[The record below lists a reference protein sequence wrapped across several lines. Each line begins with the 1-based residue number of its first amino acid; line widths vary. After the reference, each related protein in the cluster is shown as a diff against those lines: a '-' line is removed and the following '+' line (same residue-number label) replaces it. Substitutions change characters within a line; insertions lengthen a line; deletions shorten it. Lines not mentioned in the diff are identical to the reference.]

1 MAKSSFM
8 RNAFISTLATFGAM
22 TAANDADAQALQG
35 RQCVS
40 LAEFNQ
46 TLAAEGQR
54 TLVMGERITIADD
67 PSSST
72 GVRTSRRF
80 NGISSNADGSIGYQY
95 EGDMPRGMPSTRI
108 CIGAV
113 LTNVGLYDARRT
125 EIPARAYLGG
135 RFNQVVDNRAAEGNR
150 PIIVADTVFGQGEAR
165 RNGLPIVVFGDLTD
179 RVGSVSTLLPN
190 GDPTSIVSLDNID
203 YTPVALELINSSR
216 QVASLG
222 TISPQR

>member
-22 TAANDADAQALQG
+22 TAANDASAQALQAG
-35 RQCVS
+35 QCVS
-40 LAEFNQ
+40 LQEFN
-46 TLAAEGQR
+46 TTIVAEGQR
-54 TLVMGERITIADD
+54 TLVIGERVTVAND
-67 PSSST
+67 PSSPT
-72 GVRTSRRF
+72 GVRTSRRV
-80 NGISSNADGSIGYQY
+80 NGVSGGLNGKGYQF
-95 EGDMPRGMPSTRI
+95 EGDMPRGTPSTRV
-108 CIGAV
+108 CIRAA
-113 LTNVGLYDARRT
+113 LENVELYDARLA

-150 PIIVADTVFGQGEAR
+150 PMIVADTIFGQGSAR

-203 YTPVALELINSSR
+203 YTPAALERINSPR

-222 TISPQR
+222 TVSPQR

>member
-1 MAKSSFM
+1 MATSSFM
-8 RNAFISTLATFGAM
+8 RNAFISTLAAVGAM

-40 LAEFNQ
+40 LEQFNQ

-95 EGDMPRGMPSTRI
+95 EGDMPRGMPSTNI
-108 CIGAV
+108 CIRAV
-113 LTNVGLYDARRT
+113 LTNVGLYDARST

-135 RFNQVVDNRAAEGNR
+135 RFNQVVDNSAKDGSR
-150 PIIVADTVFGQGEAR
+150 PMIIADTVFGTGSAR
-165 RNGLPIVVFGDLTD
+165 RNGLPIVVFGDLD
-179 RVGSVSTLLPN
+179 ARLGSVSTLLQN
-190 GDPTSIVSLDNID
+190 GSPVAIVSLDNID
-203 YTPVALELINSSR
+203 YTPAALERINSPR

-222 TISPQR
+222 TVSPQR

>member
-1 MAKSSFM
+1 
-8 RNAFISTLATFGAM
+8 
-22 TAANDADAQALQG
+22 
-35 RQCVS
+35 
-40 LAEFNQ
+40 
-46 TLAAEGQR
+46 
-54 TLVMGERITIADD
+54 MGERITVAND

-95 EGDMPRGMPSTRI
+95 EGDMPRGMPSTRL

-113 LTNVGLYDARRT
+113 LTNVGLYDARRR

-150 PIIVADTVFGQGEAR
+150 PMIIADTVFGSGTTR

-179 RVGSVSTLLPN
+179 RLGSVSTLLPN

-203 YTPVALELINSSR
+203 YTPVALERLSSS
-216 QVASLG
+216 Q
-222 TISPQR
+222 SPPPK

>member
-1 MAKSSFM
+1 MATTSKITQALLGP
-8 RNAFISTLATFGAM
+8 AFALGAM
-22 TAANDADAQALQG
+22 TVANDADAQALQG

-54 TLVMGERITIADD
+54 TLVMGERITVAND

-80 NGISSNADGSIGYQY
+80 NGISSNAEGSIGYQY

-150 PIIVADTVFGQGEAR
+150 PMIIADTVFGSGTTR

-179 RVGSVSTLLPN
+179 RLGSVSTLLPN
-190 GDPTSIVSLDNID
+190 GDPTSIVSLDNVD
-203 YTPVALELINSSR
+203 YTPAAIERISS
-216 QVASLG
+216 
-222 TISPQR
+222 QR